1 MLPLRYGGVRIA
13 GYEQQGDMEMTVQ
26 DVQNMML
33 GLTVGALIGCVI
45 VIALIKTKL
54 MDKFFDW
61 LDK

>member
-1 MLPLRYGGVRIA
+1 
-13 GYEQQGDMEMTVQ
+13 MTVQ